1 MDFMIKI
8 KSITAWAILCVL
20 GVILLFM
27 GMLGYIG
34 IFSFGDAVSTVIL
47 GMGVILIV
55 EATIFIRIE
64 MNKIAKEIAE
74 HERLKEIC
82 KDSADVPDDLK
93 SGYIIDLTAE
103 PSRAITYEND
113 PECGCEVSYDEVC
126 DDPCDDPC
134 DEEATPNY

>member
-1 MDFMIKI
+1 MDFNFKI

-20 GVILLFM
+20 GVVLLLM

-34 IFSFGDAVSTVIL
+34 VFSFGDSVSTVIL
-47 GMGVILIV
+47 GMGAILIV

-64 MNKIAKEIAE
+64 MNKISKEVAE
-74 HERLKEIC
+74 HERLKKIC
-82 KDSADVPDDLK
+82 EDSADVPDDLK
-93 SGYIIDLTAE
+93 SGYIIDFTAE
-103 PSRAITYEND
+103 PSRAITYDND
-113 PECGCEVSYDEVC
+113 SEYGCGVSYNNVC